1 MSVNFAYIKFCSFKF
16 FGSGLFLPREFSD
29 SDIIPGI
36 QQVLHATS
44 EHGSRSGSIG
54 ACSHTEH
61 FRPLDVLKE
70 ENKKNIKQRLVS
82 IVKNSPL

>member
-1 MSVNFAYIKFCSFKF
+1 MSVNFPYIKFCSFKF
-16 FGSGLFLPREFSD
+16 FKFCLSGLFLLSEFSD
-29 SDIIPGI
+29 SDLIPGI

-54 ACSHTEH
+54 AYSHTEH

-70 ENKKNIKQRLVS
+70 
-82 IVKNSPL
+82 